1 MKWNSKGSNRRE
13 IKSLVIFCFI
23 LFHFCGNLFAS
34 HLERAKQLESEI
46 SSKKEEV
53 LREFEKAIEE
63 SPADE
68 VYFLKAE
75 FLFENGKFDE
85 CLKTLKRVKKTDYGT
100 GKLSAL
106 ASFFLGDL
114 TPALY
119 HFEKISGEAE
129 KAGDGETLF
138 YMGRTQEQKNLFEPA
153 LNTYRKVK
161 SGKFADEAEA
171 RISELRKNIPLKL
184 KDLPVEIAKLVKK
197 APGQDA
203 YPQSGAALLLE
214 REVFEVFP
222 DSTSVSDVLKVIKIF
237 NDRGKKK
244 FAEVHLSYDSTYEE
258 VEVLKAYT
266 IKEDG
271 SVVEVSAQHIRDVS
285 KYMNFPLYSNAR
297 VKIISMPEVSP
308 GSIIVYSVRHRANK
322 LVAENHVIFRYGLQG
337 RYPYLKQEFTVKLP
351 LNFQPNIKIFRR
363 GFFKKK
369 VKIKPEIKITKNR
382 RIYRWKIPEM
392 PEIIPEDRMPSW
404 CDIVDGFR
412 FSTFSDWGEIYDW
425 WKGMLEDRTEET
437 AGIAEKVDEL
447 IKGALTEKE
456 KASRVYHWVAS
467 QIRYVAV
474 EYGEAGFRPHRAE
487 EIFANKYGD
496 CKDQAILLITMLKR
510 AGVKAYPV
518 LIGTRG
524 IFELLEDFPEL
535 VFNHAI
541 ACVELDGQLVFLD
554 PTAET
559 TSFGDL
565 PFSDQGRKVLVFYDD
580 RYGIIKTPVFESSR
594 NRVIK
599 EMSIKLSG
607 DETLSAERNI
617 RTFGV
622 YDQGQRYWLKYTKP
636 VKIKEQLEKKVNSI
650 TPHAK
655 LEKHEISDILN
666 MNEPCVLRM
675 EFEGKDYLKK
685 AGNFRLL
692 PQWGGVATSLVS
704 KEKRLYPVKAR
715 FPSEQIIKNEIKF
728 PANWKI
734 KFIPEAIE
742 EDNEWF
748 SYSRK
753 FGVKAGAIFC
763 EEKTVSRGQDVDV
776 PDYGGYRK
784 IILDLNQ
791 KTRNQ
796 VVFEA
801 K

>member
-1 MKWNSKGSNRRE
+1 M
-13 IKSLVIFCFI
+13 
-23 LFHFCGNLFAS
+23 A
-34 HLERAKQLESEI
+34 
-46 SSKKEEV
+46 
-53 LREFEKAIEE
+53 
-63 SPADE
+63 
-68 VYFLKAE
+68 
-75 FLFENGKFDE
+75 
-85 CLKTLKRVKKTDYGT
+85 
-100 GKLSAL
+100 
-106 ASFFLGDL
+106 
-114 TPALY
+114 
-119 HFEKISGEAE
+119 
-129 KAGDGETLF
+129 
-138 YMGRTQEQKNLFEPA
+138 RTQEQKNLFEPA
-153 LNTYRKVK
+153 LNTYRKVQ
-161 SGKFADEAEA
+161 SGEFAGDAEA

-184 KDLPVEIAKLVKK
+184 KDLPKEIAKLVKN
-197 APGQDA
+197 APPQDA
-203 YPQSGAALLLE
+203 YPQSGAAVLLE

-258 VEVLKAYT
+258 VEVLKAHT

-271 SVVEVSAQHIRDVS
+271 TVVEVSAQHIRDVS

-308 GSIIVYSVRHRANK
+308 GSIIAYRVRYRANK

-337 RYPYLKQEFTVKLP
+337 GSPYLRQEFTVKLP

-369 VKIKPEIKITKNR
+369 FKIKPAIKITENR

-392 PEIIPEDRMPSW
+392 PEIIPEDRMPPW

-412 FSTFSDWGEIYDW
+412 FSTFSDWGEIYNW
-425 WKGMLEDRTEET
+425 WKGMLKDRMDET
-437 AGIAEKVDEL
+437 PGIRKKVDEL
-447 IKGALTEKE
+447 IKGADTEKE
-456 KASRVYHWVAS
+456 KATRIYHWVAS

-474 EYGEAGFRPHRAE
+474 EYGEAGFRPHKAE

-518 LIGTRG
+518 LIGTKG
-524 IFELLEDFPEL
+524 VFELLEDFPEL

-541 ACVELDGQLVFLD
+541 ACVELDGRLIFLD

-565 PFSDQGRKVLVFYDD
+565 PNGDQGRKVLVFYGD
-580 RYGIIKTPVFESSR
+580 RYEIVKTPVFESSH

-599 EMSIKLSG
+599 EMSITLNG
-607 DETLSAERNI
+607 GETLSAERNI

-622 YDQGQRYWLKYTKP
+622 YDQSQRYWLKYTKP

-650 TPHAK
+650 TPQAK
-655 LEKHEISDILN
+655 LKKHEISDVLN

-692 PQWGGVATSLVS
+692 PQWGGIGTSLVS
-704 KEKRLYPVKAR
+704 KEKRKYPVKSR
-715 FPSEQIIKNEIKF
+715 FSSEELVRSEIKF
-728 PANWKI
+728 PGNWDV
-734 KFIPEAIE
+734 KFIPEEIK

-748 SYSRK
+748 LYSRK
-753 FGVKAGAIFC
+753 FNVKDKTIIY
-763 EEKTVSRGQDVDV
+763 EEKTVSKGKDIDVS
-776 PDYGGYRK
+776 DYGRYRK

-796 VVFEA
+796 VVLET